1 MNISD
6 IIHAVKAR
14 QSEIANS
21 LAQGHATTWESY
33 QRLTGE
39 HRGLE
44 TTLEIINNLLE
55 KEEDER

>member
-21 LAQGHATTWESY
+21 LAEGHATNWEAY
-33 QRLTGE
+33 QRLVGE
-39 HRGLE
+39 VAGLQRA
-44 TTLEIINNLLE
+44 LDIINNLLE
-55 KEEDER
+55 KEEDE

>member
-21 LAQGHATTWESY
+21 LAAGHATTWEAY
-33 QRLTGE
+33 QRLVGE
-39 HRGLE
+39 WQGLE
-44 TTLEIINNLLE
+44 RTLDIINNLLE
-55 KEEDER
+55 KEEDE